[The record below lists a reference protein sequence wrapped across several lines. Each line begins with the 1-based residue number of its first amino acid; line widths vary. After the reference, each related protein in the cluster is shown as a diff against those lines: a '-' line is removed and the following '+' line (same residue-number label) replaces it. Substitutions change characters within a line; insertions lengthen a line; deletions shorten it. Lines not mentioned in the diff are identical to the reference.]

1 MMGTRDTMIV
11 LKEDRRKLQL
21 KTKCD
26 CYVTEED
33 CKMKSSNCI
42 SITVMDNYVL
52 GSNMKDTPL

>member
-33 CKMKSSNCI
+33 
-42 SITVMDNYVL
+42 
-52 GSNMKDTPL
+52 